1 MNPGEIP
8 SFVTAWLTT
17 SIFRIIETIMTSLDT
32 DPRRPGRIVRCS
44 KLSSIVDNDASEV
57 TETGNDDLM
66 SDYMNVL
73 GMVFSMCALMLRVKW
88 CAWVAIYCSCIS
100 FANTKYSG
108 DTKQI
113 MSSFM
118 LSISSVAM
126 SYLQNPTPMTMSL
139 QSS

>member
-1 MNPGEIP
+1 
-8 SFVTAWLTT
+8 
-17 SIFRIIETIMTSLDT
+17 MTSLEA
-32 DPRRPGRIVRCS
+32 DPRRPDRIVRCS
-44 KLSSIVDNDASEV
+44 KLSSVVNDDSENI
-57 TETGNDDLM
+57 EAGKDDLM

-126 SYLQNPTPMTMSL
+126 SYLQNPTPLAT
-139 QSS
+139 QF

>member
-1 MNPGEIP
+1 
-8 SFVTAWLTT
+8 
-17 SIFRIIETIMTSLDT
+17 MTSLEA
-32 DPRRPGRIVRCS
+32 DPRRPNRIVRCS
-44 KLSSIVDNDASEV
+44 KLSSVVNDDSEN
-57 TETGNDDLM
+57 TEAGKDDLM

-108 DTKQI
+108 DTKQV

-126 SYLQNPTPMTMSL
+126 SYLQNPTPLAT
-139 QSS
+139 QF

>member
-1 MNPGEIP
+1 
-8 SFVTAWLTT
+8 
-17 SIFRIIETIMTSLDT
+17 MTSLDT

-44 KLSSIVDNDASEV
+44 KLSSVVESDATEV

-73 GMVFSMCALMLRVKW
+73 GMVFSMCALMLRMKW
-88 CAWVAIYCSCIS
+88 CAWLAIYCSCIS

-108 DTKQI
+108 DPKQI

>member
-1 MNPGEIP
+1 
-8 SFVTAWLTT
+8 
-17 SIFRIIETIMTSLDT
+17 MTSLDM

-44 KLSSIVDNDASEV
+44 KLSSVVESDVSAV

-66 SDYMNVL
+66 SDY
-73 GMVFSMCALMLRVKW
+73 
-88 CAWVAIYCSCIS
+88 I
-100 FANTKYSG
+100 
-108 DTKQI
+108 
-113 MSSFM
+113 FM